1 MPKKLI
7 PVRECNT
14 GEMRA
19 TRYDNGSMLQCVAV
33 CCSMLH
39 MIRLLHLQTQ
49 PTQWKAVQNSVHV
62 AMCCSVLQC
71 VALDETIALANAAQR
86 MAAHRTIYQVY
97 TCVCR
102 YTF

>member
-1 MPKKLI
+1 MASMPKKLI

-62 AMCCSVLQC
+62 AVCCSVL
-71 VALDETIALANAAQR
+71 
-86 MAAHRTIYQVY
+86 H
-97 TCVCR
+97 
-102 YTF
+102 